1 MTRHAVRT
9 TVVVVVLS
17 LSVLGP
23 PVQAQD
29 KPSAQ
34 ELADLRARAEAGDAS
49 AQFNLGDFYAAGQY
63 VEAVACYR
71 LAAEQGHA
79 EAQFR
84 LGAMYTRGLGV
95 PQNETEAGLPDSRR
109 RVASEA
115 EMKTV

>member
-34 ELADLRARAEAGDAS
+34 ELADLRARAEAGDSS

-63 VEAVACYR
+63 VEAVVCYR

-84 LGAMYTRGLGV
+84 LGAMYTRGLAARGES
-95 PQNETEAGLPDSRR
+95 PSFQGST
-109 RVASEA
+109 
-115 EMKTV
+115 

>member
-1 MTRHAVRT
+1 MVHRFRRRT
-9 TVVVVVLS
+9 NR
-17 LSVLGP
+17 
-23 PVQAQD
+23 QH
-29 KPSAQ
+29 KK
-34 ELADLRARAEAGDAS
+34 LADLRARAEAGDAS

-84 LGAMYTRGLGV
+84 LGAMYTRGLLGV